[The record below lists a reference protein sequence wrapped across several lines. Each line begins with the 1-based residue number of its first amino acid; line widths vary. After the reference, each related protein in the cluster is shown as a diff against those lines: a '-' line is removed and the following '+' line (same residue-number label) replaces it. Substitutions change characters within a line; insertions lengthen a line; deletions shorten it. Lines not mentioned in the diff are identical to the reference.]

1 MCKMCQKHGAAG
13 KWYQNARNYLKETA
27 EEAKEYISCKDD
39 FTSDDIDNAE
49 YFTLTPSLKGEGW
62 EDVTYFTKRPTTM
75 YANRDGDFDSWVYI
89 MSNPSSPGYY
99 KIGYTKKSPEERHLG
114 FIAEDVPELVASKD
128 RKGMSSMDVV
138 AVLTKVVQEQQKTV
152 QEQRTTIADLS
163 RRLAV
168 VERGVKIAKYQD

>member
-1 MCKMCQKHGAAG
+1 ME
-13 KWYQNARNYLKETA
+13 RITA

-99 KIGYTKKSPEERHLG
+99 KIGYTKKSPEERAKQISNATG
-114 FIAEDVPELVASKD
+114 VIVP
-128 RKGMSSMDVV
+128 M
-138 AVLTKVVQEQQKTV
+138 
-152 QEQRTTIADLS
+152 
-163 RRLAV
+163 V
-168 VERGVKIAKYQD
+168 VEWAFHCYNGFALEQEVHHKLDAYRVSNQREFFQISLDEARQTVEEIGSRYI

>member
-1 MCKMCQKHGAAG
+1 ME
-13 KWYQNARNYLKETA
+13 RITA

-39 FTSDDIDNAE
+39 FTSDNIDNAE

-99 KIGYTKKSPEERHLG
+99 KIGYTKKSPEERAKQISNATG
-114 FIAEDVPELVASKD
+114 VIVP
-128 RKGMSSMDVV
+128 M
-138 AVLTKVVQEQQKTV
+138 
-152 QEQRTTIADLS
+152 
-163 RRLAV
+163 V
-168 VERGVKIAKYQD
+168 VEWAFHCYNGFALEQEVHNKLDAYRVSNQREFFQISLDEARQTVEEIGSRYI

>member
-1 MCKMCQKHGAAG
+1 ME
-13 KWYQNARNYLKETA
+13 RITD

-99 KIGYTKKSPEERHLG
+99 KIGYTKKSPEERAKQISNATG
-114 FIAEDVPELVASKD
+114 VIVP
-128 RKGMSSMDVV
+128 M
-138 AVLTKVVQEQQKTV
+138 
-152 QEQRTTIADLS
+152 
-163 RRLAV
+163 V
-168 VERGVKIAKYQD
+168 VEWAFHCYNGFALEQEVHNKLDAYRVSNQREFFQISLDEARQTVEEIGSRYI

>member
-1 MCKMCQKHGAAG
+1 ME
-13 KWYQNARNYLKETA
+13 RITA

-89 MSNPSSPGYY
+89 MSNPSSPSYY
-99 KIGYTKKSPEERHLG
+99 KIGYTKKSPEERAKQISNATG
-114 FIAEDVPELVASKD
+114 VIVP
-128 RKGMSSMDVV
+128 M
-138 AVLTKVVQEQQKTV
+138 
-152 QEQRTTIADLS
+152 
-163 RRLAV
+163 V
-168 VERGVKIAKYQD
+168 VEWAFHCYNGFALEQEVHNKLDAYRVSNQREFFQISLDEARQTVEEIGSRYI

>member
-1 MCKMCQKHGAAG
+1 ME
-13 KWYQNARNYLKETA
+13 RITA

-49 YFTLTPSLKGEGW
+49 YFTLTPSSKGDGW

-99 KIGYTKKSPEERHLG
+99 KIGYTKKSPEERAKQISNATG
-114 FIAEDVPELVASKD
+114 VIVP
-128 RKGMSSMDVV
+128 M
-138 AVLTKVVQEQQKTV
+138 
-152 QEQRTTIADLS
+152 
-163 RRLAV
+163 V
-168 VERGVKIAKYQD
+168 VEWAFHCYNGFALEQEVHHKLDAYRVSNQREFFQISLDEARQTVEEIGSRYI

>member
-1 MCKMCQKHGAAG
+1 ME
-13 KWYQNARNYLKETA
+13 RITA

-99 KIGYTKKSPEERHLG
+99 KIGYTKKSPEERAKQISNATG
-114 FIAEDVPELVASKD
+114 VIVP
-128 RKGMSSMDVV
+128 M
-138 AVLTKVVQEQQKTV
+138 
-152 QEQRTTIADLS
+152 
-163 RRLAV
+163 V
-168 VERGVKIAKYQD
+168 VEWAFHCYNGFALEQEVHNKLDAYRVSNQREFFQISLDEARQTVEEIGSRYI